1 MQTPGR
7 IAAAALIA
15 AALAAAWLLSANSLW
30 LGQQSLL
37 LRAIL
42 LSAPL
47 LAASTAIWLLP
58 RKRSPRAATALFA
71 LGLLSLPVSLAYH
84 LYWLPRHGAAGLSIR
99 MTEQRLI
106 TDSSSNALVE
116 IGFAYPIFTPTV
128 ELGNGELFSRQLDVY
143 LRMIDAEGESTLYRA
158 VREAA
163 PDETL
168 SVESSVRGMLSANE
182 RYLFLPLQLAPGEQ
196 VTGRLVFIITALDES
211 ASFLGEMRRAQFEL
225 RDATTQDLL
234 LRRRLQDPHIPLI
247 SD

>member
-7 IAAAALIA
+7 IAAASLIA
-15 AALAAAWLLSANSLW
+15 AAPAATWLLTANSLW

-42 LSAPL
+42 FALPL
-47 LAASTAIWLLP
+47 LPTAIAVWLLLRETYP
-58 RKRSPRAATALFA
+58 RISTLFLA
-71 LGLLSLPVSLAYH
+71 LGLLSLPASLAYH
-84 LYWLPRHGAAGLSIR
+84 LHWLPRYGAAELSIS

-128 ELGNGELFSRQLDVY
+128 ELSNGELFSRQLDIY
-143 LRMIDAEGESTLYRA
+143 LRMIDADGESTLYRA
-158 VREAA
+158 VREAT

-168 SVESSVRGMLSANE
+168 SVESSVRGMLGANG

-196 VTGRLVFIITALDES
+196 LTGRLVFIITAFDES
-211 ASFLGEMRRAQFEL
+211 ASFLGEMRRARRTQFEL
-225 RDATTQDLL
+225 RDATTQNLL
-234 LRRRLQDPHIPLI
+234 LEVPITP
-247 SD
+247 

>member
-7 IAAAALIA
+7 IAAALIA
-15 AALAAAWLLSANSLW
+15 AALSAVWLLSANSLW

-42 LSAPL
+42 LPAPL
-47 LAASTAIWLLP
+47 LAAATAGWLLARGKHP
-58 RKRSPRAATALFA
+58 RSSTFFLT
-71 LGLLSLPVSLAYH
+71 LGLLSLSASLACH
-84 LYWLPRHGAAGLSIR
+84 LHWLPRHGAAELSIQ

-128 ELGNGELFSRQLDVY
+128 ELSNGELFSRQLDVY
-143 LRMIDAEGESTLYRA
+143 LRIIDAEGESTLYRA
-158 VREAA
+158 VREAV

-168 SVESSVRGMLSANE
+168 SVESSVRGMLGANE
-182 RYLFLPLQLAPGEQ
+182 RYLFLPLQLGPGEQ

-211 ASFLGEMRRAQFEL
+211 ASFLGEMRRARLAQFEL
-225 RDATTQDLL
+225 RDSATQHLL
-234 LRRRLQDPHIPLI
+234 LAVPITP
-247 SD
+247 